1 MRITINQIKEMKQKG
16 EKITM
21 LTAYDYS
28 TAKIVDEVGIPLIL
42 VGDSLGMV
50 VLGYESTI
58 PVTIEEMLHHTRAVV
73 RGTKQ
78 AMVIGDMPFMTYHI
92 SISDALHNAARFI
105 QECGAQAVK
114 LEGGVTVADKVL
126 RIVECGIP
134 VMGHIGLTPQ
144 SIYQLGGFRVRG
156 KTLEAA
162 TKLLEDAQALEQ
174 AGAFAIVMETVP
186 AQLASLISQRI
197 SIPTIG
203 IGAGIGCDGQVQV
216 INDILGSF
224 TDFVPKHAK
233 QYTKLT
239 DIIRT
244 AVTEYDNEVKS
255 GSFPTDQQ
263 SFSMDESVIAE
274 LTKEPIHLVK
284 SPTKE
289 GLKGRIDPKRVLEI
303 AKTKCIKLGAVDN
316 QDFFE
321 SGVAKTGFDLFKIK
335 KILLDSRYV
344 WHGRA
349 NQSEWWGLCGYPEK
363 RAHFHRKED
372 LPYIKS

>member
-1 MRITINQIKEMKQKG
+1 VRITINQIKEMKQKG

-58 PVTIEEMLHHTRAVV
+58 PVTMEEMLHHTRAVV

-92 SISDALHNAARFI
+92 SVDDALYNAARFI
-105 QECGAQAVK
+105 QDGGAQAVK
-114 LEGGVTVADKVL
+114 LEGGVTVTEKVS

-144 SIYQLGGFRVRG
+144 SIYQLGGFTVQG

-174 AGAFAIVMETVP
+174 AGAFAIVLETVP
-186 AQLASLISQRI
+186 APLATLITQRI
-197 SIPTIG
+197 GIPTIG

-239 DIIRT
+239 DIIRA

-255 GSFPTDQQ
+255 GSFPTDKQ
-263 SFSMDESVIAE
+263 SFSMDESILAE
-274 LTKEPIHLVK
+274 L
-284 SPTKE
+284 
-289 GLKGRIDPKRVLEI
+289 
-303 AKTKCIKLGAVDN
+303 KTK
-316 QDFFE
+316 
-321 SGVAKTGFDLFKIK
+321 
-335 KILLDSRYV
+335 
-344 WHGRA
+344 
-349 NQSEWWGLCGYPEK
+349 
-363 RAHFHRKED
+363 
-372 LPYIKS
+372 